1 MNRSE
6 ELCKLLGVEPKKEI
20 ALHCGTNCN
29 RYNCIMDRD
38 CEHYKPIGAYPDL
51 TKPSNFIKLLEMKIF
66 KTQTLLKNI
75 MGWSFSLTRDIDD
88 INSFVEAIENYIY
101 ELKEQDYY
109 EIIEEIQHQAQ
120 ATKWD
125 Y

>member
-6 ELCKLLGVEPKKEI
+6 KLCELFGIELECMLNK
-20 ALHCGTNCN
+20 NCEYEN
-29 RYNCIMDRD
+29 PCNVCMYGI
-38 CEHYKPIGAYPDL
+38 YPDF
-51 TKPSNFIKLLEMKIF
+51 TKPTNFIKLLEMKIF

-109 EIIEEIQHQAQ
+109 EIIEEIQQQAQ